1 MIIQNMNMIITC
13 PCGEKKFEIDGS
25 LIPEKGRLLQCSS
38 CDNKWFFKKTIEV
51 KKKIER
57 ISTKTK
63 TNKIPKETED
73 IIIEA
78 EKNNTK
84 VENLKKN
91 NLPILNLL
99 LITLISF
106 AALIIF
112 LDTFKIQINNFV
124 PSFEFLLEN
133 FYETLK
139 DFYLFTIDLI
149 K

>member
-1 MIIQNMNMIITC
+1 MIIAC
-13 PCGEKKFEIDGS
+13 PKCKKKFDIEDS

-78 EKNNTK
+78 EENNTK
-84 VENLKKN
+84 VKNLKKN

-99 LITLISF
+99 LITIISF

-124 PSFEFLLEN
+124 PGFEFLLEN

>member
-1 MIIQNMNMIITC
+1 MIIAC
-13 PCGEKKFEIDGS
+13 PKCKKKFDIEDS

-38 CDNKWFFKKTIEV
+38 CNNKWFFKKTIEV

-78 EKNNTK
+78 EENNTK

-112 LDTFKIQINNFV
+112 LDTFKIQINNLI
-124 PSFEFLLEN
+124 PGFEFLLEN

>member
-1 MIIQNMNMIITC
+1 MIIAC
-13 PCGEKKFEIDGS
+13 PKCKKKFDIEDS

-84 VENLKKN
+84 VENLKKI

-124 PSFEFLLEN
+124 PGFEFLLEN

>member
-1 MIIQNMNMIITC
+1 MIIAC
-13 PCGEKKFEIDGS
+13 PKCKKKFDIEDS

-63 TNKIPKETED
+63 ANKIPKETED

-78 EKNNTK
+78 EENNTK

-99 LITLISF
+99 LITIISF

-112 LDTFKIQINNFV
+112 LDTFKIQINNLV
-124 PSFEFLLEN
+124 PGFEFLLEN

>member
-1 MIIQNMNMIITC
+1 MIIAC
-13 PCGEKKFEIDGS
+13 PKCKKKFDIEDS

-78 EKNNTK
+78 EENNTK

-112 LDTFKIQINNFV
+112 LDTFKIQINNLA
-124 PSFEFLLEN
+124 PGFEFLLEN

>member
-1 MIIQNMNMIITC
+1 MIIVC
-13 PCGEKKFEIDGS
+13 PKCKKKFDIEDS

-38 CDNKWFFKKTIEV
+38 CDNKWFFKKTIEA

-78 EKNNTK
+78 EKNNSK
-84 VENLKKN
+84 VENLKKI

-112 LDTFKIQINNFV
+112 LDTFKIQINNLI
-124 PSFEFLLEN
+124 PGFEFLLEN

>member
-1 MIIQNMNMIITC
+1 MIIAC
-13 PCGEKKFEIDGS
+13 PKCKKKFDIEDS

-112 LDTFKIQINNFV
+112 LDTFKIQINNLI
-124 PSFEFLLEN
+124 PGFEFLLEN

>member
-1 MIIQNMNMIITC
+1 MIIAC
-13 PCGEKKFEIDGS
+13 PKCKKKFDIEDS

-84 VENLKKN
+84 VEKLKKN

-124 PSFEFLLEN
+124 PGFEFLLEN

>member
-1 MIIQNMNMIITC
+1 MIIAC
-13 PCGEKKFEIDGS
+13 PKCKKKFDIEDS

-63 TNKIPKETED
+63 NNKIPKETED

-112 LDTFKIQINNFV
+112 LDTFKIQINNLV
-124 PSFEFLLEN
+124 PGFEFLLEN

>member
-1 MIIQNMNMIITC
+1 MIIAC
-13 PCGEKKFEIDGS
+13 PNCKKKFDIEDS

-78 EKNNTK
+78 EENNTK

-99 LITLISF
+99 LITIISF

-112 LDTFKIQINNFV
+112 LDTFKIQINNLI
-124 PSFEFLLEN
+124 PGFEFLLEN

>member
-1 MIIQNMNMIITC
+1 MIIAC
-13 PCGEKKFEIDGS
+13 PKCKKKFDIEDS
-25 LIPEKGRLLQCSS
+25 LIPEKGRLLLCSS

-78 EKNNTK
+78 EENNTK

-112 LDTFKIQINNFV
+112 LDTFKIQINNLI
-124 PSFEFLLEN
+124 PGFEFLLEN

>member
-1 MIIQNMNMIITC
+1 MIIVC
-13 PCGEKKFEIDGS
+13 PKCKKKFDIEDS

-78 EKNNTK
+78 EQNNTK

-91 NLPILNLL
+91 KLPILNLL
-99 LITLISF
+99 LITIISF

-124 PSFEFLLEN
+124 PGFEFLLEN

-139 DFYLFTIDLI
+139 DFYLFAIDLI

>member
-1 MIIQNMNMIITC
+1 MIIAC
-13 PCGEKKFEIDGS
+13 PKCKKKFDIEDS

-78 EKNNTK
+78 EENNTK

-99 LITLISF
+99 LITIISF

-124 PSFEFLLEN
+124 PGFEFLLEN

>member
-1 MIIQNMNMIITC
+1 MIIAC
-13 PCGEKKFEIDGS
+13 PKCKKKFDIEDS

-63 TNKIPKETED
+63 ANKIPKETED

-78 EKNNTK
+78 EENNTK
-84 VENLKKN
+84 VENLKKI

-112 LDTFKIQINNFV
+112 LDTFKIQINNLI
-124 PSFEFLLEN
+124 PGFEFLLEN

>member
-1 MIIQNMNMIITC
+1 MIIAC
-13 PCGEKKFEIDGS
+13 PKCKKKFDIEDS

-78 EKNNTK
+78 EENNTK

-112 LDTFKIQINNFV
+112 LDTFKIQINNLV
-124 PSFEFLLEN
+124 PGFEFLLEN

-149 K
+149 N

>member
-1 MIIQNMNMIITC
+1 MNRRW
-13 PCGEKKFEIDGS
+13 S
-25 LIPEKGRLLQCSS
+25 
-38 CDNKWFFKKTIEV
+38 KWFFKKFIEV
-51 KKKIER
+51 KKKVER
-57 ISTKTK
+57 ISTKSK

-78 EKNNTK
+78 EKNNSK
-84 VENLKKN
+84 VENLKKI

-124 PSFEFLLEN
+124 PGFEFLLEN

>member
-1 MIIQNMNMIITC
+1 MIIAC
-13 PCGEKKFEIDGS
+13 PKCKKKFDIEDS

-78 EKNNTK
+78 EENNTK
-84 VENLKKN
+84 VDNLKKN

-112 LDTFKIQINNFV
+112 LDTFKIQINNLI
-124 PSFEFLLEN
+124 PGFEFLLEN

>member
-1 MIIQNMNMIITC
+1 MIIAC
-13 PCGEKKFEIDGS
+13 PKCKKKFDIEDR

-38 CDNKWFFKKTIEV
+38 CDNKWFFKKTIEA

-78 EKNNTK
+78 EENNAK
-84 VENLKKN
+84 VENLKKK

-112 LDTFKIQINNFV
+112 LDTFKIQINNLI
-124 PSFEFLLEN
+124 PGFEFLLEN

>member
-1 MIIQNMNMIITC
+1 MIIAC
-13 PCGEKKFEIDGS
+13 PKCKKKFDIEDS

-38 CDNKWFFKKTIEV
+38 CNNKWFFKKTIEV

-78 EKNNTK
+78 EENNTK

-106 AALIIF
+106 SALIIF
-112 LDTFKIQINNFV
+112 LDTFKIQINNLI
-124 PSFEFLLEN
+124 PGFEFLLEN

>member
-1 MIIQNMNMIITC
+1 MIIAC
-13 PCGEKKFEIDGS
+13 PKCKKKFDIEDS

-38 CDNKWFFKKTIEV
+38 CDNKWFFKKTVEV

-63 TNKIPKETED
+63 ANKIPKETED

-78 EKNNTK
+78 EENNTK

-112 LDTFKIQINNFV
+112 LDTFKIQINNLI
-124 PSFEFLLEN
+124 PGFEFLLEN

>member
-1 MIIQNMNMIITC
+1 MIIAC
-13 PCGEKKFEIDGS
+13 PKCKKKFDIEDS

-38 CDNKWFFKKTIEV
+38 CDNKWFFKKTVEV

-78 EKNNTK
+78 EKNNSK
-84 VENLKKN
+84 VENLKKI

-112 LDTFKIQINNFV
+112 LDTFKIHINYFV
-124 PSFEFLLEN
+124 PGFEFLLEN

>member
-1 MIIQNMNMIITC
+1 MIIAC
-13 PCGEKKFEIDGS
+13 PKCKKKFDIEDS

-78 EKNNTK
+78 EENNTK

-99 LITLISF
+99 LITIISF

-112 LDTFKIQINNFV
+112 LDTFKIQINNLI
-124 PSFEFLLEN
+124 PGFEFLLEN

>member
-1 MIIQNMNMIITC
+1 MIIAC
-13 PCGEKKFEIDGS
+13 PKCKKKFDIEDS

-63 TNKIPKETED
+63 ANKIPKETED

-78 EKNNTK
+78 EENNTK

-99 LITLISF
+99 LITIISF

-112 LDTFKIQINNFV
+112 LDTFKIQINNLI
-124 PSFEFLLEN
+124 PGFEFLLEN
-133 FYETLK
+133 FYETLN
-139 DFYLFTIDLI
+139 DFYVFTIDLI

>member
-1 MIIQNMNMIITC
+1 MIIAC
-13 PCGEKKFEIDGS
+13 PKCKKKFDIEDS

-38 CDNKWFFKKTIEV
+38 CDNKWFFKKTIEA

-73 IIIEA
+73 IIFEA
-78 EKNNTK
+78 EENNAK

-112 LDTFKIQINNFV
+112 LDTFKIQINNLI
-124 PSFEFLLEN
+124 PGFEFLLEN

>member
-1 MIIQNMNMIITC
+1 MIIAC
-13 PCGEKKFEIDGS
+13 PKCKKKFDIEDS

-63 TNKIPKETED
+63 ANKIPKETED

-84 VENLKKN
+84 VENLKKI

-99 LITLISF
+99 LVILISF
-106 AALIIF
+106 TALIIF
-112 LDTFKIQINNFV
+112 LDTFKIQINNLV
-124 PSFEFLLEN
+124 PGFEFLLEN

>member
-1 MIIQNMNMIITC
+1 MIIVC
-13 PCGEKKFEIDGS
+13 PKCKKKFDIEDS

-78 EKNNTK
+78 EENNTK

-112 LDTFKIQINNFV
+112 LDTFKIQINNLI
-124 PSFEFLLEN
+124 PGFEFLLEN

>member
-1 MIIQNMNMIITC
+1 MIIDC
-13 PCGEKKFEIDGS
+13 PKCKKKFDIEDS

-78 EKNNTK
+78 EENNTK
-84 VENLKKN
+84 VENFKKN

-112 LDTFKIQINNFV
+112 LDTFKIQINNLI
-124 PSFEFLLEN
+124 PGFEFLLEN

>member
-1 MIIQNMNMIITC
+1 MIIAC
-13 PCGEKKFEIDGS
+13 PKCKKKFDIEDS

-78 EKNNTK
+78 EKNNSK
-84 VENLKKN
+84 VENLKKI

-112 LDTFKIQINNFV
+112 LDTFKIQINNLI
-124 PSFEFLLEN
+124 PGFEFLLEN

>member
-1 MIIQNMNMIITC
+1 MIIAC
-13 PCGEKKFEIDGS
+13 PKCKKKFDIEDS

-63 TNKIPKETED
+63 ANKIPKETED
-73 IIIEA
+73 IIIEP
-78 EKNNTK
+78 EENNTK

-112 LDTFKIQINNFV
+112 LDTFKIQINNLI
-124 PSFEFLLEN
+124 PGFEFLLEN

>member
-1 MIIQNMNMIITC
+1 MIIAC
-13 PCGEKKFEIDGS
+13 PKCKKKFDIEDS

-38 CDNKWFFKKTIEV
+38 CDNKWFFKKTIVV

-78 EKNNTK
+78 EENNTK

-112 LDTFKIQINNFV
+112 LDTFKIQINNLI
-124 PSFEFLLEN
+124 PGFEFLLEN

>member
-1 MIIQNMNMIITC
+1 MIIAC
-13 PCGEKKFEIDGS
+13 PKCKKKFDIEDS

-78 EKNNTK
+78 EENNTK

-112 LDTFKIQINNFV
+112 LDTFKIQINNLI
-124 PSFEFLLEN
+124 PGFEFLLGN

>member
-1 MIIQNMNMIITC
+1 MIIAC
-13 PCGEKKFEIDGS
+13 PKCKKKFDIEDS

-78 EKNNTK
+78 EENNTK
-84 VENLKKN
+84 VKNLKKN

-99 LITLISF
+99 LITIISF

-112 LDTFKIQINNFV
+112 LDTFKIQINNLN
-124 PSFEFLLEN
+124 PGFEFLLEN

>member
-1 MIIQNMNMIITC
+1 MIIAC
-13 PCGEKKFEIDGS
+13 PKCKKKFDIEDS

-63 TNKIPKETED
+63 ANKIPKETED

-78 EKNNTK
+78 EENNTK

-112 LDTFKIQINNFV
+112 LDTFKIQINNLI
-124 PSFEFLLEN
+124 PGFEFLLEN

-139 DFYLFTIDLI
+139 DFYLFTINLI

>member
-1 MIIQNMNMIITC
+1 MIIAC
-13 PCGEKKFEIDGS
+13 PKCKKKFDIEDS

-78 EKNNTK
+78 ERNNTK

-112 LDTFKIQINNFV
+112 LDTFKIQINNLI
-124 PSFEFLLEN
+124 PGFEFLLEN

>member
-1 MIIQNMNMIITC
+1 MIIAC
-13 PCGEKKFEIDGS
+13 PKCKKKFDIEDR

-106 AALIIF
+106 AALIVF

-124 PSFEFLLEN
+124 PGFEFLLEN

-139 DFYLFTIDLI
+139 DFYLFIIDLI
-149 K
+149 KY